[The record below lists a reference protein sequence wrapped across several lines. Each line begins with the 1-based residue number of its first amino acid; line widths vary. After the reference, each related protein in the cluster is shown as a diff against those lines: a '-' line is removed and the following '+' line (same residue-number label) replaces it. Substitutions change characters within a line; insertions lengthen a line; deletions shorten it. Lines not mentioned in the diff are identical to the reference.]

1 MPSMSYCVFENTAG
15 DMSQCL
21 NKMSDATT
29 IDDLNMNEYE
39 QRAFRDL
46 YEQCQEYI
54 WRYKELAAEFIEE

>member
-1 MPSMSYCVFENTAG
+1 MPSMSYCVFENTSG
-15 DMSQCL
+15 DLSQCL

-29 IDDLNMNEYE
+29 IDDLDMNEYE

-54 WRYKELAAEFIEE
+54 MRYKELAAEFIEE